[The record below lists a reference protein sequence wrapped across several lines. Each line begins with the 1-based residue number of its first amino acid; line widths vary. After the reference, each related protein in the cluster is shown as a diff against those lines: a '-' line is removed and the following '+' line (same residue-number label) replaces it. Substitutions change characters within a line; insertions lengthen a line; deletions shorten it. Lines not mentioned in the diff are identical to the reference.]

1 MTTKQA
7 NQLTMR
13 DKLVRFG
20 HILSIK
26 AIDLAFHPILKRN
39 AVRVQHEAGVVN
51 YAPEAKVE
59 VQ

>member
-1 MTTKQA
+1 
-7 NQLTMR
+7 MR